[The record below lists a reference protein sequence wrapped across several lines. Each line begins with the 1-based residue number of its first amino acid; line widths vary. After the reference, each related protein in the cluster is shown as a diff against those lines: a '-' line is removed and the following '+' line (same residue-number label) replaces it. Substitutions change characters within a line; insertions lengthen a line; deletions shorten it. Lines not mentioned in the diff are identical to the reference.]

1 MHIATFLQDLA
12 VIMIVAGIVTVIFH
26 QLKQP
31 VVLGYIL
38 SGVILGRHTPP
49 FSLIHDENTVKTL
62 AELGVIFLMFSLG
75 LEFSIS
81 KLLRV
86 GAAALIAALAEIIL
100 MTLVGFEIGQ
110 FFGWGTI
117 NSLFLGAMLAI
128 SSTTII
134 IKALNELGMKHESFA
149 QMIFWNINH

>member
-1 MHIATFLQDLA
+1 MHLATFLQDLA

-38 SGVILGRHTPP
+38 SGFILGRHTPP

-62 AELGVIFLMFSLG
+62 AELGVVFLMFSLG
-75 LEFSIS
+75 LEFSIR
-81 KLLRV
+81 KLFRV

-100 MTLVGFEIGQ
+100 MTLVGYEIGQ
-110 FFGWGTI
+110 FFGWKSI
-117 NSLFLGAMLAI
+117 DSLFLGAMLAI
-128 SSTTII
+128 SST
-134 IKALNELGMKHESFA
+134 KVLRNLFLAY
-149 QMIFWNINH
+149 